1 MTNQRD
7 DELERSTTR
16 WMMVGA
22 IVAWLLIIIVV
33 VYACQEPNSRSGDDH
48 DHASITSI
56 QMVDQ
61 A

>member
-1 MTNQRD
+1 MDHPHD

-33 VYACQEPNSRSGDDH
+33 VYACQEPTSRSGGDH
-48 DHASITSI
+48 DQALITSVQI
-56 QMVDQ
+56 VDR